1 MCTLGYPFLFKFY
14 LIFIYFIL
22 INYPI
27 YINNYGINNLLIICI
42 VYKLLYLKTEL
53 QFYLFI

>member
-14 LIFIYFIL
+14 LSFIYFIL

-42 VYKLLYLKTEL
+42 VYKLLYLKTKL
-53 QFYLFI
+53 QF

>member
-1 MCTLGYPFLFKFY
+1 MCTLGYPFLFN
-14 LIFIYFIL
+14 FIYFIL

-53 QFYLFI
+53 QF

>member
-1 MCTLGYPFLFKFY
+1 MCTLGYSFLFKFY
-14 LIFIYFIL
+14 LSFIYFIL